1 MISLAPE
8 KLKEIL
14 VKAGTISS
22 DAFDKFKEEGE
33 HKRQNVAELIISQG
47 LINKDYLY
55 LLISKALGVERVN
68 LGSVGIDKKVLHELP
83 EDIARQRNVIVFGR
97 DPKGFFYVAMEDPTN
112 LETIDFLNLRLGGQ
126 IKPFLASEED
136 LSRGFL
142 LYQQQ
147 LTQDFKEIIED
158 SIRESLRSKT
168 RGDVDLKEA
177 AADLPIVAIVDN
189 LVSYASSS
197 RASDIHFEVL
207 DDVILVRFRIDGI
220 LHEII
225 RVPKEIHPAIV
236 ARVKILS
243 SLRVDEHTHPQDGR
257 FRYDVGGGGV
267 VDIRVSIIPTFY
279 GEKIEM
285 RLLSAAQKPLSFS
298 ELGMFEDTVKLVHE
312 AVSKTY
318 GMVLVCGPTGSGKST
333 TLYSFMDIL
342 NQPEVNIVTVEDPIE
357 YDMRYLNQ
365 MQVNAAAGITFA
377 SGLRSI
383 LRQDPNIIMVGEI
396 RDAETA
402 DISVQAALTGHL
414 VLSSLHTNDAATAV
428 PRLLDMGVPQF
439 LVSAVV
445 NAVCSQRLARRIH
458 LDCIE
463 SYSPPKEILAGIS
476 HQLEELNVNKISIR
490 LPKTF
495 YRGKGCDAC
504 GHTGYQGRL
513 GIFEVLN
520 VSENVRKLIISPQFS
535 LDSLRLLAKSE
546 GMVTMLEDGLK
557 KVELG
562 MTTIEEI
569 FRVIRE

>member
-1 MISLAPE
+1 MINLSPA

-14 VKAGTISS
+14 VRSGTL
-22 DAFDKFKEEGE
+22 DAATFDKFEEE
-33 HKRQNVAELIISQG
+33 ANHKRQNVGEIIVSQG

-55 LLISKALGVERVN
+55 LLISKSLGVERVN
-68 LGSVGIDKKVLHELP
+68 LGTVGIDKQILHKLP
-83 EDIARQRNVIVFGR
+83 EDIARQRNVIIFGR
-97 DPKGFFYVAMEDPTN
+97 DGKGNYEVAMENPTD
-112 LETIDFLNLRLGGQ
+112 LETVDFLKLRLGGS
-126 IKPFLASEED
+126 IKPFLAAEED
-136 LSRGFL
+136 LNRGFL

-147 LTQDFKEIIED
+147 LTQDFKKVIED
-158 SIRESLRSKT
+158 SIRESLRSKV
-168 RGDVDLKEA
+168 RGERDLNEA
-177 AADLPIVAIVDN
+177 AEDIPIVAIVDN
-189 LVSYASSS
+189 LVSYAVSS

-236 ARVKILS
+236 ARIKILS

-257 FRYDVGGGGV
+257 FRYNVGASAI
-267 VDIRVSIIPTFY
+267 DIRVSIIPTFY

-298 ELGMFEDTVKLVHE
+298 ELGMFEETVKLITE
-312 AVSKTY
+312 AISKSY
-318 GMVLVCGPTGSGKST
+318 GMVLICGPTGAGKTT
-333 TLYSFMDIL
+333 TLYSIMDII
-342 NQPEVNIVTVEDPIE
+342 NRPEVNIVTIEDPIE

-365 MQVNAAAGITFA
+365 MQVNVAAGITFA

-402 DISVQAALTGHL
+402 DVSVQAALTGHL

-428 PRLLDMGVPQF
+428 PRLMDMGVPQF

-445 NAVCSQRLARRIH
+445 NAVSSQRLARRIH
-458 LDCIE
+458 SACIE
-463 SYSPPKEILAGIS
+463 SYSPGKEILEGLARQI
-476 HQLEELNVNKISIR
+476 EELNVGKVNIR

-495 YRGKGCDAC
+495 YRGRGCDAC
-504 GHTGYQGRL
+504 SHTGYQGRL
-513 GIFEVLN
+513 GIFEILN
-520 VSENVRKLIISPQFS
+520 VTENVRKLIISPQLS
-535 LDSLRLLAKSE
+535 LDNLRNLARSE

>member
-1 MISLAPE
+1 VINLPSE
-8 KLKEIL
+8 KLKEVL
-14 VKAGTISS
+14 VKAGTLSAE
-22 DAFDKFKEEGE
+22 DFDKFQEDAA
-33 HKRQNVAELIISQG
+33 HKRQNVADIIISQG

-55 LLISKALGVERVN
+55 LLISKALGVPRVN
-68 LGSVGIDKKVLHELP
+68 LGAVGIDKQILHKLP
-83 EDIARQRNVIVFGR
+83 EDMARQRNVIVFGR
-97 DPKGFFYVAMEDPTN
+97 DDKGYFNVAMEDPTD
-112 LETIDFLNLRLGGQ
+112 LETIDFLSLRLGGP
-126 IKPFLASEED
+126 IKSFLAAEED
-136 LSRGFL
+136 LNRGFL

-147 LTQDFKEIIED
+147 LTQDFKKIIED
-158 SIRESLRSKT
+158 SISESLRSKT
-168 RGDVDLKEA
+168 KGDKDLKEA

-189 LVSYASSS
+189 LLSYANSS

-207 DDVILVRFRIDGI
+207 DDMILVRFRIDGI

-225 RVPKEIHPAIV
+225 RVPKEIHSAIV
-236 ARVKILS
+236 ARIKILS

-257 FRYDVGGGGV
+257 FRYDIGNGFI
-267 VDIRVSIIPTFY
+267 DIRVSIIPTFY
-279 GEKIEM
+279 GEKVEM
-285 RLLSAAQKPLSFS
+285 RLLSSSQKPLSFS
-298 ELGMFEDTVKLVHE
+298 ELGMFEDTVKLIRE
-312 AVSKTY
+312 AISKSY
-318 GMVLVCGPTGSGKST
+318 GMVLICGPTGAGKTT
-333 TLYSFMDIL
+333 TLYSIMDIV

-365 MQVNAAAGITFA
+365 MQVNVAAGITFA

-439 LVSAVV
+439 LVAAVV
-445 NAVCSQRLARRIH
+445 NAVSSQRLARKIH

-463 SYSPPKEILAGIS
+463 SYSPSKEILEGIS
-476 HQLEELNVNKISIR
+476 RQLEELNTVKSTIR

-504 GHTGYQGRL
+504 GHTGYQGRV
-513 GIFEVLN
+513 GIFEILN
-520 VSENVRKLIISPQFS
+520 VTEGIRKLIISPDFS
-535 LDSLRLLAKSE
+535 LDNLRSAAKNE

>member
-1 MISLAPE
+1 MINLSPA

-14 VKAGTISS
+14 VKSGTL
-22 DAFDKFKEEGE
+22 DAETFAKLEEE
-33 HKRQNVAELIISQG
+33 ANRKRQNISEIVVSQG

-68 LGSVGIDKKVLHELP
+68 LGAIGIDKKILNKLP
-83 EDIARQRNVIVFGR
+83 EDAARQRNVIVFGR
-97 DPKGFFYVAMEDPTN
+97 DAAGFFDVAMKDPTD
-112 LETIDFLNLRLGGQ
+112 LETIDFLSLRLGGPV
-126 IKPFLASEED
+126 KPYLASEED
-136 LSRGFL
+136 LNRGFL

-147 LTQDFKEIIED
+147 LTQDFKKIIED

-168 RGDVDLKEA
+168 KGEDNLEEA

-189 LVSYASSS
+189 LLSYANSS

-207 DDVILVRFRIDGI
+207 DDVILVRFRVDGI

-243 SLRVDEHTHPQDGR
+243 ELRVDEHTHPQDGR
-257 FRYDVGGGGV
+257 FRYDVGNGSI
-267 VDIRVSIIPTFY
+267 DIRVSIIPTFY
-279 GEKIEM
+279 GEKVEM
-285 RLLSAAQKPLSFS
+285 RLLSASQKPLSFS
-298 ELGMFEDTVKLVHE
+298 ELGMFEETSKILQE
-312 AVSKTY
+312 AISKSY
-318 GMVLVCGPTGSGKST
+318 GMVIVCGPTGAGKTT
-333 TLYSFMDIL
+333 TLYSIMDIL
-342 NQPEVNIVTVEDPIE
+342 NQPEVNIVTIEDPIE

-365 MQVNAAAGITFA
+365 MQVNVPAGITFA

-402 DISVQAALTGHL
+402 NISIQAALTGHL

-428 PRLLDMGVPQF
+428 PRLMDMGVPQF
-439 LVSAVV
+439 LVAAVI
-445 NAVCSQRLARRIH
+445 NSITSQRLARKIH
-458 LDCIE
+458 TECIE
-463 SYSPPKEILAGIS
+463 SYSPPKEILESIARQIG
-476 HQLEELNVNKISIR
+476 ELNTTGGAIR

-504 GHTGYQGRL
+504 GHTGYQGRV

-520 VSENVRKLIISPQFS
+520 VTENIRKLIISPDFS
-535 LDSLRLLAKSE
+535 LDNLRKASRNE

>member
-1 MISLAPE
+1 MINLPSE
-8 KLKEIL
+8 KLKEVL
-14 VKAGTISS
+14 VKAGTLSAE
-22 DAFDKFKEEGE
+22 DFDKFQEDAA
-33 HKRQNVAELIISQG
+33 HKRQNVADIIISQG

-55 LLISKALGVERVN
+55 LLISKALGVPRVN
-68 LGSVGIDKKVLHELP
+68 LGAVGIDKQILHKLP
-83 EDIARQRNVIVFGR
+83 EDMARQRNVIVFGR
-97 DPKGFFYVAMEDPTN
+97 DDKGYFNVAMEDPTD
-112 LETIDFLNLRLGGQ
+112 LETIDFLSLRLGGP
-126 IKPFLASEED
+126 IKSFLAAEED
-136 LSRGFL
+136 LNRGFL

-147 LTQDFKEIIED
+147 LTQDFKKIIED
-158 SIRESLRSKT
+158 SISESLRSKT
-168 RGDVDLKEA
+168 KGDKDLKEA

-189 LVSYASSS
+189 LLSYANSS

-207 DDVILVRFRIDGI
+207 DDMILVRFRIDGI

-225 RVPKEIHPAIV
+225 RVPKEIHSAIV
-236 ARVKILS
+236 ARIKILS

-257 FRYDVGGGGV
+257 FRYDIGNGFI
-267 VDIRVSIIPTFY
+267 DIRVSIIPTFY
-279 GEKIEM
+279 GEKVEM
-285 RLLSAAQKPLSFS
+285 RLLSSSQKPLSFS
-298 ELGMFEDTVKLVHE
+298 ELGMFEDTVKLIRE
-312 AVSKTY
+312 AISKSY
-318 GMVLVCGPTGSGKST
+318 GMVLICGPTGAGKTT
-333 TLYSFMDIL
+333 TLYSIMDIV

-365 MQVNAAAGITFA
+365 MQVNVAAGITFA

-439 LVSAVV
+439 LVAAVV
-445 NAVCSQRLARRIH
+445 NAVSSQRLARKIH

-463 SYSPPKEILAGIS
+463 SYSPSKEILEGIS
-476 HQLEELNVNKISIR
+476 RQLEELNTVKSTIR

-504 GHTGYQGRL
+504 GHTGYQGRV
-513 GIFEVLN
+513 GIFEILN
-520 VSENVRKLIISPQFS
+520 VTEGIRKLIISPDFS
-535 LDSLRLLAKSE
+535 LDNLRSAAKNE